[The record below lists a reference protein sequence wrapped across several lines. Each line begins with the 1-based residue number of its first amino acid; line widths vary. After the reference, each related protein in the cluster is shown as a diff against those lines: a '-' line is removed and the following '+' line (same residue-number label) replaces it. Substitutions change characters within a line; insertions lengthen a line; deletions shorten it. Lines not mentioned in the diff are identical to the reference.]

1 MTVAK
6 ESLAPRAAGDSK
18 LAANRR
24 AVAKPIAKV
33 VTALQECLGQE
44 LTAIIAGVRDVKAVG
59 RWARGEHR
67 PQPKAE
73 TALRDAYQIV
83 QVLLAHEEEE
93 TVRAWMRGMNH
104 LLDNRPPALVI
115 REAPEQVAAAADALI
130 EHS

>member
-6 ESLAPRAAGDSK
+6 ERTAPRTAGDPK
-18 LAANRR
+18 LAAHRK
-24 AVAKPIAKV
+24 AVGKPIARV
-33 VTALQECLGQE
+33 VADLQEVLGQE
-44 LTAIIAGVRDVKAVG
+44 LTAIVAGVRDVKAVG

-83 QVLLAHEEEE
+83 QVLLAHEEVE

-104 LLDNRPPALVI
+104 LLDNRAPALVI
-115 REAPEQVAAAADALI
+115 REAPDQVAAAADALI
-130 EHS
+130 EYA

>member
-6 ESLAPRAAGDSK
+6 QRAAPLTPGDRK
-18 LAANRR
+18 LAANRKAMAR
-24 AVAKPIAKV
+24 PIAEIV
-33 VTALQECLGQE
+33 DALQQCLGQE
-44 LTAIIAGVRDVKAVG
+44 LTAIIAGVRDVKQVG

-104 LLDNRPPALVI
+104 LLDNRAPALVI
-115 REAPEQVAAAADALI
+115 RDAPHEVAAAADALI

>member
-6 ESLAPRAAGDSK
+6 VRTPLAAGDPK
-18 LAANRR
+18 LAAHRR
-24 AVAKPIAKV
+24 AVGKPIAKV
-33 VTALQECLGQE
+33 VAALQECLGQE

-67 PQPKAE
+67 PQPRAE

-83 QVLLAHEEEE
+83 QVLLTHEEEE

-104 LLDNRPPALVI
+104 LLDNRAPALVI
-115 REAPEQVAAAADALI
+115 REAPHEVAAAADALI